1 MGKPQ
6 KRKKKTAMNKDT
18 HKQVKMKHYAK
29 DIDQIHTDLKP
40 EQAVKLIAQE
50 KDEDLPGQG
59 QFYCVE
65 CARYFVNSHSLQDHL
80 KSKPHKKR
88 LKELKEVPYSQEE
101 AEKAAGMTK
110 EAKKSSSSM
119 NMD

>member
-18 HKQVKMKHYAK
+18 HKQVKLKHYAR
-29 DIDQIHTDLKP
+29 DIDQIVSDLKP
-40 EQAVKLIAQE
+40 EVVEKLKNQE

-65 CARYFVNSHSLQDHL
+65 CARYFQNATGLKDHL

-88 LKELKEVPYSQEE
+88 LKELKEKPYSQEE
-101 AEKAAGMTK
+101 AERAAGMTK
-110 EAKKSSSSM
+110 DSRKAN
-119 NMD
+119 NMLLD